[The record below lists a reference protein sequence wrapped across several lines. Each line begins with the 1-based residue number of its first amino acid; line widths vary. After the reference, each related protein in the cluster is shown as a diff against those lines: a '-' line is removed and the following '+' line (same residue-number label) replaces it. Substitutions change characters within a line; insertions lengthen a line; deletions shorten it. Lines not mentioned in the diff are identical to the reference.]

1 VAVLYSSLLDTV
13 VLESVA
19 LLEALVL
26 LSVLEILPA
35 YAVVVSETVYSDLV
49 TGLTSSVS
57 VSGLGLVCESKIP
70 ERMTAPEV
78 FDSWVDPDSVEEA
91 VAEVEADAPDAE
103 CEWDAEAS
111 VLVAKEESERPERLT
126 VPVISDACED
136 PDSVVEAEVDAPD
149 AECV

>member
-1 VAVLYSSLLDTV
+1 MV

-26 LSVLEILPA
+26 LSVLEALPA
-35 YAVVVSETVYSDLV
+35 YAVVVSEIVYADLV
-49 TGLTSSVS
+49 TSLTSSVS
-57 VSGLGLVCESKIP
+57 VSGLGLVCEWEIP

-91 VAEVEADAPDAE
+91 VAEVEADAPEAE

-111 VLVAKEESERPERLT
+111 VLVAKEESERPDRLT
-126 VPVISDACED
+126 VPVISDAWED

-149 AECV
+149 TECV